1 MAGKTRQQGRE
12 VAHHICIDAASQ
24 LPPSLFIRSGT
35 SPHRLV
41 QPQPTLKAGSSYLS
55 HFNGDTPS
63 QTGPEVCPL
72 SDSRAC
78 RGNNQDQTLRGISR
92 IIDFTI
98 RYTLALGAY
107 QVALNEGWT
116 WVSEIMIG
124 SWLVTNV
131 PSMTY

>member
-1 MAGKTRQQGRE
+1 MLPL
-12 VAHHICIDAASQ
+12 SS
-24 LPPSLFIRSGT
+24 LPPFLFGLG
-35 SPHRLV
+35 PRL
-41 QPQPTLKAGSSYLS
+41 TDWCS
-55 HFNGDTPS
+55 
-63 QTGPEVCPL
+63 PEVCPL

-78 RGNNQDQTLRGISR
+78 RGNNQDQTLRGTSR
-92 IIDFTI
+92 IIDFTV